1 MTDLI
6 STVAPAVRG
15 MLGAGAPEVRLA
27 TDDFSPCG
35 HFRYRLDYWWR
46 SGVQPLLVVGQ
57 NPSKASHQRT
67 DPTALR
73 CARRAHRA
81 GLGGLVMLN
90 MFPRVATDP
99 ADLWAAGE
107 DVAEEA
113 KNMFTIRNALIENID
128 APVLFAPGGDPHPR
142 HRAQAAKVEAILR
155 GKGVDLLCL
164 GTTAA
169 GLPRHPSRL
178 GYDVPMVPWT
188 GSFAVGGS
196 AA

>member
-1 MTDLI
+1 MSDLL
-6 STVAPAVRG
+6 SEVAPAVRG
-15 MLGAGAPEVRLA
+15 MLGAGAPEVYLS
-27 TDDFSPCG
+27 TDDFSPCC
-35 HFRYRLDYWWR
+35 HFRFTLEYRWR
-46 SGVQPLLVVGQ
+46 AGARPMLVVGQ
-57 NPSKASHQRT
+57 NPSKANHQRT
-67 DPTALR
+67 DATVIR

-90 MFPRVATDP
+90 MFPRVATHP
-99 ADLWAAGE
+99 QDLWAAGA

-113 KNMFTIRNALIENID
+113 VNLAAIRRAVRDNRG

-142 HRAQAAKVEAILR
+142 HRAQAALVEAMLR
-155 GKGVDLLCL
+155 RLGATLLCL

-188 GSFAVGGS
+188 GSFAVEAPHG
-196 AA
+196 